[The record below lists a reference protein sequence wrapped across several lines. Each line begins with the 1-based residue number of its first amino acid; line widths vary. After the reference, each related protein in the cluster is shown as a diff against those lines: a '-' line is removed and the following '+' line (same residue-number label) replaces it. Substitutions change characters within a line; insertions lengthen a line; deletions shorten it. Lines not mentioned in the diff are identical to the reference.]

1 MLVIHVKDGEQIDR
15 ALKRLKRKFL
25 QTGTLKKL
33 RAKKQYL
40 KPTERN
46 RIKMQKAT
54 YSVPCDEIYGVI
66 MDTLSTFMFPM
77 LIIGIFYLLVF
88 RPQQKK
94 MKEHQ
99 SMVNNLAK
107 GDEVVTAG
115 GLIGKV
121 TKVKADSN
129 EIEVELAKDIRV
141 NVVQATVADVRSK
154 SKPAS

>member
-1 MLVIHVKDGEQIDR
+1 
-15 ALKRLKRKFL
+15 
-25 QTGTLKKL
+25 
-33 RAKKQYL
+33 
-40 KPTERN
+40 
-46 RIKMQKAT
+46 
-54 YSVPCDEIYGVI
+54 

-99 SMVNNLAK
+99 NMVNSLAK

-141 NVVQATVADVRSK
+141 NVVQGTIADVRSK

>member
-1 MLVIHVKDGEQIDR
+1 
-15 ALKRLKRKFL
+15 
-25 QTGTLKKL
+25 
-33 RAKKQYL
+33 
-40 KPTERN
+40 
-46 RIKMQKAT
+46 
-54 YSVPCDEIYGVI
+54 
-66 MDTLSTFMFPM
+66 MFPM

-141 NVVQATVADVRSK
+141 NVVQATIADVRSK
-154 SKPAS
+154 SMPAS